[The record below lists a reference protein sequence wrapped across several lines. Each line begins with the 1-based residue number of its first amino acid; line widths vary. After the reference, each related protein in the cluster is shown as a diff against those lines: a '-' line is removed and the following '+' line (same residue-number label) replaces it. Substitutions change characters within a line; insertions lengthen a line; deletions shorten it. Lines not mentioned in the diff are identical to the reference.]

1 VRVKFWEVI
10 ADNLSKAGWSWD
22 CFSAIDSNGRTIWIT
37 DAHRDDGK
45 RFVVRSDEKLAAFL
59 ELEAA
64 IWTHSLGRTYE

>member
-1 VRVKFWEVI
+1 MSP
-10 ADNLSKAGWSWD
+10 AAGGQQQSLRLQTN
-22 CFSAIDSNGRTIWIT
+22 SAKPVGVGAASQRTIWIA

-45 RFVVRSDEKLAAFL
+45 RYVVRAGEKLAAFV